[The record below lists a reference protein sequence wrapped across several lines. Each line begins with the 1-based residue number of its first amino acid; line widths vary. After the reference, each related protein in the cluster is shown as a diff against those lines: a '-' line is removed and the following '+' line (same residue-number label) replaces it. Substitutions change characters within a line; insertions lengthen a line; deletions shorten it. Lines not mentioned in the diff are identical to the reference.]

1 MSVSAAEV
9 RRHPA
14 GEGKGMG
21 VRIITDSACDLS
33 QEYAA
38 SLGVTVIPLKVRF
51 GEEEFEDG
59 VTITPEE
66 FFRRLEE
73 KVLPKTSQITPW
85 QYEELFRAAVDAGDD
100 VVCIVMSSGVSGT
113 WQNACMAAEEYEGK
127 VFVIDSKQFCISE
140 GILALEAARMRDEGM
155 SAADIARTLEEEK
168 KHAHV
173 MSVFETLE
181 YLRLGGRMTAAAA
194 WVGGVLNIKPML
206 TIDEGVVHVLAKV
219 RGMKN
224 GNSMIRKMTEKVGG
238 IDWSRPVLLGYTGLS
253 DLRLMEFIEDSVQSY
268 GEKIRNLPI
277 MKVGACIGT
286 YAGPGAIAIAFF
298 DKN

>member
-1 MSVSAAEV
+1 
-9 RRHPA
+9 
-14 GEGKGMG
+14 MG